1 MKTETESAVPI
12 QIVNEIPISLQMPA
26 DVRLSTELNKDN
38 RLSRRD
44 EYDRWAIE
52 AESESDR
59 ILMDVTRDVDETSL

>member
-1 MKTETESAVPI
+1 MKTETKSAVPI

-44 EYDRWAIE
+44 EYDR
-52 AESESDR
+52 
-59 ILMDVTRDVDETSL
+59 